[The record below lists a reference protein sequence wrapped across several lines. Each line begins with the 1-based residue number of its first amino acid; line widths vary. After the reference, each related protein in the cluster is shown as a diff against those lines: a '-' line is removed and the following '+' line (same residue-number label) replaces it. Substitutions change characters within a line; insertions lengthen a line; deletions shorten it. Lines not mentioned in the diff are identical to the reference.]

1 MPRLVV
7 IGPQIKEK
15 QRGAHCAPPAYMVPK
30 DPSLN
35 RVNTAN
41 FARSNIWL
49 TEYFTISN
57 ERNSVCF
64 AILRPHDFLSDEK
77 YQSNI

>member
-1 MPRLVV
+1 MSSLVV

-35 RVNTAN
+35 RVKD
-41 FARSNIWL
+41 IM
-49 TEYFTISN
+49 ISKCWYYWQG
-57 ERNSVCF
+57 STSY
-64 AILRPHDFLSDEK
+64 AK
-77 YQSNI
+77 